1 MNIRRYLILCGILAG
16 WQILCEGQ
24 TLPVGQA
31 SAGGQTQTSDGQA
44 SSGGQTQSSPGQT
57 SQSTSNAGSGDD
69 SSRIAP
75 APALSAVAGIGTEA
89 GPDEMSS
96 GLPQIPAL
104 LGGAGVS
111 GAFLSEMERSNY
123 LRGGVNVGAAYDTNP
138 LLLSGDEVGSASVS
152 VFPNISIQESTTRT
166 RWTLG
171 YAGGLTVNQRFT
183 NQDEGSHNVNFDS
196 QFRLSP
202 HVNLR
207 VAENFSLTTGFFDA
221 GNDTAVIAVANGPN
235 PSLISPL
242 STERSNLTT
251 VETNYHFALDELV
264 GASGSFYDLHF
275 TNIPTGTPLTELT
288 NSQTATGS
296 AFWLRRIIGDDWV
309 GLTYRFQRITFNPG
323 GGETLVHSFLAVDT
337 LNISKR
343 FTLTGFVGPQYYENQ
358 GLIPGG
364 LPVVATNNSNNWSL
378 AGGAE
383 VGWRNLRNNLS
394 AGFSRIITDGGGV
407 LGTVRLQ
414 TVHADFRRQLTP
426 AWVAHVN
433 AGYGKNQ
440 ALLVPFAI
448 SATSIDLTS
457 AGFSLERNLNKSFG
471 LHFGYRHDF
480 QQQFGVPGLVQ
491 TLDASRNLV
500 FVTLS
505 YQWLKPLGM

>member
-1 MNIRRYLILCGILAG
+1 MG
-16 WQILCEGQ
+16 
-24 TLPVGQA
+24 A
-31 SAGGQTQTSDGQA
+31 SY
-44 SSGGQTQSSPGQT
+44 
-57 SQSTSNAGSGDD
+57 D
-69 SSRIAP
+69 S
-75 APALSAVAGIGTEA
+75 
-89 GPDEMSS
+89 
-96 GLPQIPAL
+96 
-104 LGGAGVS
+104 
-111 GAFLSEMERSNY
+111 
-123 LRGGVNVGAAYDTNP
+123 NP
-138 LLLSGDEVGSASVS
+138 LLLSGDEVGNGSVS
-152 VFPNISIQESTTRT
+152 IFPNISIQESTTRT
-166 RWTLG
+166 RWLLG

-183 NQDEGSHNVNFDS
+183 NQDEGSHNLNFDS

-221 GNDTAVIAVANGPN
+221 GNGTAVVAVANGPN

-242 STERSNLTT
+242 STERSTVTT
-251 VETNYHFALDELV
+251 VEMNYHFALNELV

-275 TNIPTGTPLTELT
+275 TNIPTGTTLTELT

-296 AFWLRRIIGDDWV
+296 AFWLRRIIGDDWG

-323 GGETLVHSFLAVDT
+323 GGETLVHSFLALDT

-343 FTLTGFVGPQYYENQ
+343 FTLTGFIGPQYFEDQ

-364 LPVVATNNSNNWSL
+364 LPVVATNNSSNWSL

-383 VGWRNLRNNLS
+383 VGWRNLRNSLS

-407 LGTVRLQ
+407 LGTVRLE
-414 TVHADFRRQLTP
+414 TVHADYRHQLTR
-426 AWVAHVN
+426 AWVAHFS

-440 ALLVPFAI
+440 SLIVPFAT

-457 AGFSLERNLNKSFG
+457 AAVSIDRNVNKSFG
-471 LHFGYRHDF
+471 LHFGYSHDF
-480 QQQFGVPGLVQ
+480 QQQFGLPGVAPSSPQ
-491 TLDASRNLV
+491 TFNASRNLV
-500 FVTLS
+500 FVTFS